1 MNYVIVDVETTGGN
15 TKDSKIT
22 ELAMY
27 KHDGTQVIDH
37 FQSLVNP
44 EQAIPEFIV
53 RLTGITDKMVTNA
66 PKFYELAKQIIE
78 FCEGCV
84 FVAHN
89 VSFDYGMFKSEFKR
103 LGYEFRM
110 PQICT
115 VRASRIVL
123 PGHASYSLGKICTDL
138 GIPNNARHRADGD
151 AKATAALFTIL
162 IQQDKNE
169 LNTFIQDVLN
179 PKSVHPNL
187 SLESIRAS
195 QQNWRLQTLQRVQS
209 AHLYRQEHSHQKA
222 HRATFAQYQNSEG
235 ATNDPGCLPSRIRI
249 NRLRTHCD
257 VARI

>member
-138 GIPNNARHRADGD
+138 GIPNNARHRADCD

-187 SLESIRAS
+187 SLESIEELP
-195 QQNWRLQTLQRVQS
+195 NKTGVYK
-209 AHLYRQEHSHQKA
+209 LYNEFNQLIYIGKSIHIKK
-222 HRATFAQYQNSEG
+222 
-235 ATNDPGCLPSRIRI
+235 RI
-249 NRLRTHCD
+249 
-257 VARI
+257 